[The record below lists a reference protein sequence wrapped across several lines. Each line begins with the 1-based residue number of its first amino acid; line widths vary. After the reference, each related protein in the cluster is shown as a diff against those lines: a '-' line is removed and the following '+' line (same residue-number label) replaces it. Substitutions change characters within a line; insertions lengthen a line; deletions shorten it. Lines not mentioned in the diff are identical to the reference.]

1 MKPLDRENIVM
12 NIFNSRKTMELI
24 GKCCVDSGQLLITD
38 PCYATGFINNAIKD
52 TNTQDYS
59 YSGCCNATSK
69 KSGAGQLVKKT
80 YRLGTRNEVS
90 KKSNQ
95 TFNAGVATSTGHG
108 DGEYPV
114 YALYDGNR
122 VASIIIRF
130 PEPMLDMD
138 TGRIV
143 YGL

>member
-38 PCYATGFINNAIKD
+38 PCYATGFINNDIKD

-69 KSGAGQLVKKT
+69 KSGAGQLVRKANHGDEK
-80 YRLGTRNEVS
+80 NPKIIS
-90 KKSNQ
+90 
-95 TFNAGVATSTGHG
+95 FNVGVATSTGHG

-114 YALYDGNR
+114 YALYEDNR

>member
-69 KSGAGQLVKKT
+69 KSGAGQLVQKA
-80 YRLGTRNEVS
+80 N
-90 KKSNQ
+90 
-95 TFNAGVATSTGHG
+95 HG

-114 YALYDGNR
+114 YALNEGNR